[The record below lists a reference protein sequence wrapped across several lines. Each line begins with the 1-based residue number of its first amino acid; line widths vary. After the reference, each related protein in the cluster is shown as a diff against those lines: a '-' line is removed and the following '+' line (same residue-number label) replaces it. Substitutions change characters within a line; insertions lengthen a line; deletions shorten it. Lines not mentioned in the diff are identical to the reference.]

1 MPATQSG
8 STGFLSSDFVR
19 QFEQAN
25 EHAKSV
31 FALQKELLDAFAE
44 MNQHWLT
51 RAKSETDFTT
61 VMANKFASARS
72 LPDMSSVYQDWL
84 NQRMQRYVEDSKH
97 VFDDVQ
103 KLIRAGTR
111 LAQNG
116 NGRG

>member
-8 STGFLSSDFVR
+8 STGFLSTEFVR

-25 EHAKSV
+25 EQAKSV
-31 FALQKELLDAFAE
+31 FAVQKDLLDTFAE
-44 MNQHWLT
+44 MNQHWLAG
-51 RAKSETDFTT
+51 AKSETEFTT
-61 VMANKFASARS
+61 TMANKFASARS
-72 LPDMSSVYQDWL
+72 MPDMTNVYQDWL
-84 NQRMQRYVEDSKH
+84 GQRMQRYVEDSKH

-116 NGRG
+116 NGRS